1 MIVKRRKRITVEA
14 ADDGELE
21 ERLAVLL
28 DAMTAHGAEILRIER
43 LATPVGTSSTTSG
56 ITIASNGPCSGQ
68 PSRGSWSRR
77 WAGS

>member
-43 LATPVGTSSTTSG
+43 LATPVRATPQ
-56 ITIASNGPCSGQ
+56 AQVFYEMVVLREAP
-68 PSRGSWSRR
+68 RV
-77 WAGS
+77 